1 MRFEKFVF
9 NLKMKETMKKT
20 YINPTLEV
28 VKIKAQQLLST
39 SDPQSGAKFDPS
51 ASSSTMD
58 SHDDDFDW

>member
-1 MRFEKFVF
+1 MF

-20 YINPTLEV
+20 YNIPTIEI

-39 SDPQSGAKFDPS
+39 SDPLTGTKFNPSGE
-51 ASSSTMD
+51 SSTMD